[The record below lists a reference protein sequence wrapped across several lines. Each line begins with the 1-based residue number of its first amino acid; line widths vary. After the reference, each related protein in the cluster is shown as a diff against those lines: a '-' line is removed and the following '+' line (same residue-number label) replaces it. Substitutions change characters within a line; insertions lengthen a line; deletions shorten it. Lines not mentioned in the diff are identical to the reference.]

1 MATPVVIAHRGASGY
16 LPEHTLEAK
25 AVAHAMGANYIE
37 QDIIASRDGVLLVL
51 HDIYLESV
59 TDVESEFPGRARS
72 DGHYYAVDFDYDEIA
87 RLTVHERT
95 RPREAGEAGEVEQLY
110 PDRFPVDSG
119 RFRVA
124 TLRDELELIA
134 GLNAAS
140 ERNAGIYPEIKDPS
154 WHFDNGID
162 LTHLVLTAL
171 DEAGYLE
178 PSAADEVPRAYLQ
191 CFDADEL
198 QRIRR
203 DFDPDIPLVQLLGGR
218 DDLSSAGLDR
228 IAQYAQ
234 GIGPSFF
241 SLVNHDGAENGDA
254 AQPNAVCA
262 QAHERGLSVHPYTF
276 RRDQLPPFSTDFTE
290 LLRFFA
296 TEVGVD
302 GVFTDFPDIAVA
314 VFRDLNLN

>member
-1 MATPVVIAHRGASGY
+1 MTTPVVIAHRGASGY

-25 AVAHAMGANYIE
+25 ATAHAMGADYIE

-51 HDIYLESV
+51 HDVYLESV
-59 TDVESEFPGRARS
+59 TDVESRFAGRART
-72 DGHYYAVDFDYDEIA
+72 DGHYYAIDFDYDEIA
-87 RLTVHERT
+87 QLNIHERT
-95 RPREAGEAGEVEQLY
+95 RPREQGEAGAVEQVY
-110 PDRFPVDSG
+110 PDRFPDGLG

-124 TLRDELELIA
+124 TLRDELELIT
-134 GLNAAS
+134 GLNAATG
-140 ERNAGIYPEIKDPS
+140 RQAGIYPEIKDPA

-171 DEAGYLE
+171 DEAGYLA
-178 PSAADEVPRAYLQ
+178 PAAAHEAPRAYLQ

-218 DDLSSAGLDR
+218 DDMSAAGLDS

-234 GIGPSFF
+234 GIGPGYF
-241 SLVNHDGAENGDA
+241 SLISQDGDA
-254 AQPNAVCA
+254 TEANSVCEAAQ
-262 QAHERGLSVHPYTF
+262 ERGLKVHPYTF
-276 RRDQLPPFSTDFTE
+276 RRDQLPAFSNDFTE

-296 TEVGVD
+296 AEVGVD

-314 VFRDLNLN
+314 VFNDLNLN